1 MGFFKELGNLT
12 KSLSGNLDARVDQG
26 LWFLKNDRVDN
37 AMNCFSS
44 ASLKGHPDATRLW
57 GELLIDYGVGHLDTL
72 GGLMKLKK
80 AIIIGSTLA
89 QESYTLY
96 KNRSQVMDLFALN
109 DEKLG
114 DFRSAV
120 MSHPYKQIDDL
131 DQRMLDK
138 VIDEIKQE
146 RVNYEFI

>member
-26 LWFLKNDRVDN
+26 LWFLKNGQNEN

-44 ASLKGHPDATRLW
+44 ASLKGHPNATRLW
-57 GELLIDYGVGHLDTL
+57 GERLIDDGIGHLDTL

-80 AIIIGSTLA
+80 AITIGCPA
-89 QESYTLY
+89 AEKSYSLY
-96 KNRSQVMDLFALN
+96 KNRSQVLDLFALN
-109 DEKLG
+109 DEEI
-114 DFRSAV
+114 DDVRSAV
-120 MSHPYKQIDDL
+120 MSQPYGQIDDL

-138 VIDEIKQE
+138 IVDEIK
-146 RVNYEFI
+146 RRFK

>member
-26 LWFLKNDRVDN
+26 LWFLKNGQMEN

-44 ASLKGHPDATRLW
+44 ASLKGHPNATRLW
-57 GELLIDYGVGHLDTL
+57 GEMLIDQGVGHIDTL

-80 AIIIGSTLA
+80 AITIGSTLA
-89 QESYTLY
+89 EQSYLKYRNTF
-96 KNRSQVMDLFALN
+96 QVRELFALD
-109 DEKLG
+109 DESL
-114 DFRSAV
+114 DDYRSAV
-120 MSHPYKQIDDL
+120 MSQPYKQIDDL

-138 VIDEIKQE
+138 VIEEIKISK
-146 RVNYEFI
+146 VII

>member
-26 LWFLKNDRVDN
+26 FWFLKNCQTEN

-44 ASLKGHPDATRLW
+44 ASLKGHPNATRLW
-57 GELLIDYGVGHLDTL
+57 GEMLIDHGIGYIDTL

-80 AIIIGSTLA
+80 AITIGSTLA
-89 QESYTLY
+89 EESYALY
-96 KNRSQVMDLFALN
+96 KNRSQVIDLFALN
-109 DEKLG
+109 DEKLD

-120 MSHPYKQIDDL
+120 MAQPYKQIDDL

-138 VIDEIKQE
+138 VIDEIRQE
-146 RVNYEFI
+146 RDR